1 VTLVLDDQASVFTTR
16 GSGPDT
22 KDYPMLHF
30 AGFLH
35 LRFDQ
40 GGRGVMR
47 PKWKRAIPALLVV
60 AALAN
65 LMTVQTAWAQA
76 DTGTGQSESKPE
88 SEPKKQ
94 GGDGTHPTDKLANQA
109 TNPGAALI

>member
-1 VTLVLDDQASVFTTR
+1 
-16 GSGPDT
+16 
-22 KDYPMLHF
+22 
-30 AGFLH
+30 
-35 LRFDQ
+35 
-40 GGRGVMR
+40 MR

-109 TNPGAALI
+109 TNPGAALIQFQIQNQFIPESNNSSGSVRANWLEPGSGVP